1 MNSIVDLCAQITS
14 TSSKFIIM
22 PKCSLIVN
30 VYNQAKQLDLLL
42 ESACKQTESDFEI
55 VVADDGSSDETEE
68 IVQKWNGKLDVRKVW
83 HEDRGFYR
91 TIILNDAA
99 KISTSDYLIFVD
111 GDMILHHRFIEKH
124 LKHAHPKRV
133 MCGWRGCKIREDL
146 SQRLINK
153 EDTFSTNT
161 LSVLWLGLKGQVIRP
176 VRTIIIE
183 NPLLRKI
190 MCKERHH
197 VGGCNFAMHKK
208 NYELC
213 NGMDET
219 ILQYGYEDIEIG
231 RRLQNNGIEPVGIRN
246 CANTYHLEHG
256 KSANP
261 GIVEIKERIYQ
272 NNHKQCKVGVQK
284 LEDGSTNAMFI
295 GS

>member
-1 MNSIVDLCAQITS
+1 
-14 TSSKFIIM
+14 M
-22 PKCSLIVN
+22 PKCTLIVN

-42 ESACKQTESDFEI
+42 ESALKQTESDFEI
-55 VVADDGSSDETEE
+55 VVADDGSSDETGE
-68 IVQKWNGKLDVRKVW
+68 IVENWKGKLKIQRVW
-83 HEDRGFYR
+83 NEYRGFYR
-91 TIILNDAA
+91 TIILNTAA
-99 KISTSDYLIFVD
+99 KAATSDYLIFVD
-111 GDMILHHRFIEKH
+111 GDMILHHRFIEMH
-124 LKHAHPKRV
+124 LKYAHPQRV

-146 SQRLINK
+146 SKRLIEKK
-153 EDTFSTNT
+153 ETFSTDT
-161 LSVLWLGLKGQVIRP
+161 LSVLLRGLKGEVIRP
-176 VRTIIIE
+176 FRTTMIE
-183 NPLLRKI
+183 NPLLRKLF
-190 MCKERHH
+190 CKERHH

-256 KSANP
+256 KSDNP
-261 GIVEIKERIYQ
+261 GIKEIKERIYQ
-272 NNHKQCKVGVQK
+272 NDYKQCKHGMVS
-284 LEDGSTNAMFI
+284 LEEGSTNEMFV

>member
-1 MNSIVDLCAQITS
+1 
-14 TSSKFIIM
+14 M
-22 PKCSLIVN
+22 PKCTIIAN

-42 ESACKQTESDFEI
+42 ESACLQTERDFEI

-68 IVQKWNGKLDVRKVW
+68 IVVKWNGKLDIQRVW

-91 TIILNDAA
+91 TIILNSAA
-99 KISTSDYLIFVD
+99 KLATSEYLIFVD
-111 GDMILHHRFIEKH
+111 GDMILHHRFVEMH
-124 LKHAHPKRV
+124 LKHADPKRV
-133 MCGWRGCKIREDL
+133 MCGWRGCKIKEELTRK
-146 SQRLINK
+146 LIAK
-153 EDTFSTNT
+153 EETFSTKT
-161 LSVLWLGLKGQVIRP
+161 LSVLVQGVKGQVLRP
-176 VRTIIIE
+176 FRTTIIE

-190 MCKERHH
+190 FCKERQH

-213 NGMDET
+213 NGMDES

-256 KSANP
+256 KSDNP
-261 GIVEIKERIYQ
+261 GIKKIKKRIYQ
-272 NNHKQCKVGVQK
+272 NDHKQCKHG
-284 LEDGSTNAMFI
+284 LLSLDEGSSNDMFT
-295 GS
+295 SA

>member
-1 MNSIVDLCAQITS
+1 
-14 TSSKFIIM
+14 M

-30 VYNQAKQLDLLL
+30 VYNQAKQLDVLL
-42 ESACKQTESDFEI
+42 ESALKQTNQDFEI
-55 VVADDGSSDETEE
+55 IVADDGSADETEE
-68 IVQKWNGKLDVRKVW
+68 IVSKWASKLDIRRVW

-91 TIILNDAA
+91 TIILNSAA
-99 KISTSDYLIFVD
+99 KIANSEYLIFVD
-111 GDMILHHRFIEKH
+111 GDMILHHRFIEMH
-124 LKHAHPKRV
+124 LKYAHPQRV
-133 MCGWRGCKIREDL
+133 MCGWRGCKIRQDIAE
-146 SQRLINK
+146 RIIRK
-153 EDTFSTNT
+153 EIEFSTDT
-161 LSVLWLGLKGQVIRP
+161 ASVLWRGLKRQVVKP
-176 VRTIIIE
+176 FRTTIIE
-183 NPLLRKI
+183 NKLLRKI

-256 KSANP
+256 KSDNP
-261 GIVEIKERIYQ
+261 GIDDIMKRIYQ
-272 NNHKQCKVGVQK
+272 NDHKQCKSGLKK
-284 LEDGSTNAMFI
+284 LDAGSGNEMFI
-295 GS
+295 K

>member
-1 MNSIVDLCAQITS
+1 M
-14 TSSKFIIM
+14 
-22 PKCSLIVN
+22 
-30 VYNQAKQLDLLL
+30 
-42 ESACKQTESDFEI
+42 
-55 VVADDGSSDETEE
+55 
-68 IVQKWNGKLDVRKVW
+68 
-83 HEDRGFYR
+83 
-91 TIILNDAA
+91 
-99 KISTSDYLIFVD
+99 
-111 GDMILHHRFIEKH
+111 HHRFIEKH

-146 SQRLINK
+146 SRRLINK
-153 EDTFSTNT
+153 EETFSTNAF
-161 LSVLWLGLKGQVIRP
+161 SVLWLGLKGQVIRP
-176 VRTIIIE
+176 MRTTIIE

-190 MCKERHH
+190 MCKERRH

-256 KSANP
+256 KSNNP

-272 NNHKQCKVGVQK
+272 NNHKQCKVGVLK
-284 LEDGSTNAMFI
+284 LEEGSTNALFI

>member
-1 MNSIVDLCAQITS
+1 MLSVLHAQVLTN
-14 TSSKFIIM
+14 FDNLM

-30 VYNQAKQLDLLL
+30 VYNQSKQLELLL
-42 ESACKQTESDFEI
+42 ESACRQTVSDFEI
-55 VVADDGSSDETEE
+55 VIADDGSSDDVEGV
-68 IVQKWNGKLDVRKVW
+68 IAKWNDQLRIQHVW

-91 TIILNDAA
+91 TIILNTAA
-99 KISTSDYLIFVD
+99 KTSTSDYLIFVD
-111 GDMILHHRFIEKH
+111 GDMILHHRFIEMH

-146 SQRLINK
+146 SLRLIAGQ
-153 EDTFSTNT
+153 ETFSTGT
-161 LSVLWLGLKGQVIRP
+161 LSVFWRGLKGQVIRP
-176 VRTIIIE
+176 MRTTIVE
-183 NPLLRKI
+183 NKLLRKI

-208 NYELC
+208 NYALC

-256 KSANP
+256 KSDNP

-272 NNHKQCKVGVQK
+272 NPHKQCKVGLKK
-284 LEDGSTNAMFI
+284 LENGSSNTMFI
-295 GS
+295 EP